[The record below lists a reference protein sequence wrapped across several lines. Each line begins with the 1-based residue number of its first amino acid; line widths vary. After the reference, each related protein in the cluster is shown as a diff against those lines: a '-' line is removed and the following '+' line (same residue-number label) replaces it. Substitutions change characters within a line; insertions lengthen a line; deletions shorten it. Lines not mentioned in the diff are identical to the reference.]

1 MKADSKSNRKSV
13 FATLGASDHSDGE
26 RAYRD
31 LYCTHPSAVEALL
44 KVETFSRDIWE
55 PAAGLLHI
63 SKTLEAHGHRVRSS
77 DIEARCEGVEEKD
90 FLFMDCERWQ
100 GDIITNP
107 PYSTAGEFVL
117 KALQSVEN
125 GAKVAMLLRLL
136 FLEGQQRRREIFEN
150 TPPHT
155 VYVFSR
161 RTVCARNGVF
171 SARLAAAQC
180 FAWFVWVKGY
190 KGDTVIKWI

>member
-1 MKADSKSNRKSV
+1 MKADSKSNNKSV
-13 FATLGASDHSDGE
+13 FVTMGASSHAE
-26 RAYRD
+26 EARAFRD

-44 KVETFSRDIWE
+44 NVETFSRDIWE

-63 SKTLEAHGHRVRSS
+63 SKTLEAHGHSVRSS
-77 DIEARCEGVEEKD
+77 DIEARCGGVEEKD

-155 VYVFSR
+155 VYIFSR
-161 RTVCARNGVF
+161 RTVCARNGDF

>member
-1 MKADSKSNRKSV
+1 MQDSKSNRKSV

-31 LYCTHPSAVEALL
+31 LYCTHPSAVESLL

-63 SKTLEAHGHRVRSS
+63 SKTLEEHGHRVRSS
-77 DIEARCEGVEEKD
+77 DIEARCEGVEKKD
-90 FLFMDCERWQ
+90 FLFMDCEQWC

-117 KALQSVEN
+117 KALQSVGN

-150 TPPHT
+150 APPHT

-161 RTVCARNGVF
+161 RTVCAKNGDF
-171 SARLAAAQC
+171 SAHTAAAQC
-180 FAWFVWVKGY
+180 FAWFVWIKGW
-190 KGDTVIKWI
+190 KGDTTVKWL

>member
-1 MKADSKSNRKSV
+1 MQDSKSNRKSV

-26 RAYRD
+26 RAQRD

-63 SKTLEAHGHRVRSS
+63 SKTLEEHGHRVRSS

-107 PYSTAGEFVL
+107 PYSTAGEFVM

-125 GAKVAMLLRLL
+125 GAKVALLLRLL
-136 FLEGQQRRREIFEN
+136 FLEGQKRRREIFEN
-150 TPPHT
+150 APPHT

-161 RTVCARNGVF
+161 RTVCAKNGDF
-171 SARLAAAQC
+171 SAHTAAAQC
-180 FAWFVWVKGY
+180 FAWFVWIKGW
-190 KGDTVIKWI
+190 KGDTTVKWI

>member
-1 MKADSKSNRKSV
+1 MKADSKSNNKSV
-13 FATLGASDHSDGE
+13 FVTMGASSHAE
-26 RAYRD
+26 EARAFRD

-44 KVETFSRDIWE
+44 NVETFSRDIWE

-63 SKTLEAHGHRVRSS
+63 SKTLEAHGHLVRSS

-150 TPPHT
+150 TPPPYGVCVQQAHGLRKERRFQRT
-155 VYVFSR
+155 PRGCSVFR
-161 RTVCARNGVF
+161 VVCVGER
-171 SARLAAAQC
+171 
-180 FAWFVWVKGY
+180 
-190 KGDTVIKWI
+190 I

>member
-1 MKADSKSNRKSV
+1 MKADSKSNNKSV
-13 FATLGASDHSDGE
+13 FVTMGASSHAE
-26 RAYRD
+26 EARAFRD

-44 KVETFSRDIWE
+44 EVETFSRDIWE

-63 SKTLEAHGHRVRSS
+63 SKTLEAHGHSVRSS

-117 KALQSVEN
+117 KALQSVGD

-161 RTVCARNGVF
+161 RTVCARNGDF
-171 SARLAAAQC
+171 SERTAAAQC

>member
-1 MKADSKSNRKSV
+1 MQDSKSNRKSV

-31 LYCTHPSAVEALL
+31 LYCTHPSAVESLL
-44 KVETFSRDIWE
+44 KVETFSRYIWE

-63 SKTLEAHGHRVRSS
+63 SKTLEEHGHYVRSS
-77 DIEARCEGVEEKD
+77 DIETRCEGVEEKD
-90 FLFMDCERWQ
+90 FLFMDCEQWC

-117 KALQSVEN
+117 KALHSVGN

-150 TPPHT
+150 APPPIRYMSSAGAQYAPKTAISAHT
-155 VYVFSR
+155 RRRLSASR
-161 RTVCARNGVF
+161 GSCGSRAGKEIRP
-171 SARLAAAQC
+171 
-180 FAWFVWVKGY
+180 
-190 KGDTVIKWI
+190 

>member
-1 MKADSKSNRKSV
+1 MQDSKSNRKSV
-13 FATLGASDHSDGE
+13 FATLGASNHSDGE
-26 RAYRD
+26 RAHRD

-44 KVETFSRDIWE
+44 KVETFSREIWE

-63 SKTLEAHGHRVRSS
+63 SKTLEEHGHRVRSS

-90 FLFMDCERWQ
+90 FLFMDCEQWC

-117 KALQSVEN
+117 KALQSVGN
-125 GAKVAMLLRLL
+125 GAKVALLLRLL

-150 TPPHT
+150 APPHT

-161 RTVCARNGVF
+161 RTVCAKNGDF
-171 SARLAAAQC
+171 SAHTAAAQC
-180 FAWFVWVKGY
+180 FAWFVWIKGW
-190 KGDTVIKWI
+190 KGDTTVKWI

>member
-1 MKADSKSNRKSV
+1 MQDSKSNRKSV
-13 FATLGASDHSDGE
+13 FATLGASNHSDGE
-26 RAYRD
+26 RAHRD

-63 SKTLEAHGHRVRSS
+63 SKTLEEHGHRVRSS

-90 FLFMDCERWQ
+90 FLFMDCEQWW

-117 KALQSVEN
+117 KSLQSVEH
-125 GAKVAMLLRLL
+125 GSKVAMLLRLL

-150 TPPHT
+150 APPHT

-161 RTVCARNGVF
+161 RTVCAKNGDF
-171 SARLAAAQC
+171 SAHAAAAQC
-180 FAWFVWVKGY
+180 FAWFVWIKGW
-190 KGDTVIKWI
+190 KGDTTVKWI

>member
-1 MKADSKSNRKSV
+1 MKADSKSNNKSV
-13 FATLGASDHSDGE
+13 FATMGASSHAE
-26 RAYRD
+26 EARAFRD
-31 LYCTHPSAVEALL
+31 LYCTHPSAVDALL
-44 KVETFSRDIWE
+44 RVEAFSRDIWE

-77 DIEARCEGVEEKD
+77 DIEARCDGVEEKD

-107 PYSTAGEFVL
+107 PYSTAGEFVQ
-117 KALQSVEN
+117 KALQSVEA

-161 RTVCARNGVF
+161 RTVCARNGDF

>member
-1 MKADSKSNRKSV
+1 MKADSKSNNKSV
-13 FATLGASDHSDGE
+13 FVTMGASSHAE
-26 RAYRD
+26 EARAFRD

-44 KVETFSRDIWE
+44 NVETFSRDIWE

-63 SKTLEAHGHRVRSS
+63 SKTLEAHGHSVRSS

-107 PYSTAGEFVL
+107 PYSTAGEFVS

-161 RTVCARNGVF
+161 RTVCARNGDF
-171 SARLAAAQC
+171 SAHTAAAQC

>member
-1 MKADSKSNRKSV
+1 MQDSKSNRKSV

-31 LYCTHPSAVEALL
+31 LYCTHPSAVESLL

-63 SKTLEAHGHRVRSS
+63 SKTLEEHGHRVRSS

-90 FLFMDCERWQ
+90 FLFMDCEQWH

-117 KALQSVEN
+117 KALQSVEH
-125 GAKVAMLLRLL
+125 GSKVAMLLRLL
-136 FLEGQQRRREIFEN
+136 FLEGHQRRREIFEN
-150 TPPHT
+150 APPHT

-161 RTVCARNGVF
+161 RTVCAKNGDF
-171 SARLAAAQC
+171 SAHVAAAQC
-180 FAWFVWVKGY
+180 FAWFVWIKGW
-190 KGDTVIKWI
+190 KGDTTVKWI

>member
-1 MKADSKSNRKSV
+1 MQDSKSNRKSV

-31 LYCTHPSAVEALL
+31 LYCTHPSAVESLL

-63 SKTLEAHGHRVRSS
+63 SKTLEEHGHRVRSS

-90 FLFMDCERWQ
+90 FLFMDCEQWC

-117 KALQSVEN
+117 KALHSVGN

-150 TPPHT
+150 APPHT

-161 RTVCARNGVF
+161 RTVCAKNGDF
-171 SARLAAAQC
+171 SAHTAAAQC
-180 FAWFVWVKGY
+180 FAWFVWIKGW
-190 KGDTVIKWI
+190 KGDTTVKWI